1 MKNKRFLIGNVL
13 VLVAC
18 LAFYS
23 LFWTFGETIV
33 TKDAPSY
40 INMALSREP
49 FYPSFL
55 AFFRMLFGTSTDKWL
70 IAVTFVQSILQ
81 AICTYFFIRFFRKH
95 FNAGAFLTAV
105 LTMLC
110 FLVSLLL
117 QFAAKRSYM
126 YNNSIMTE
134 AICIPLFL
142 LFAVLVMEYLF
153 SLKVRYLVGASIVSL
168 IMLSSRKQMYITLI
182 LLAGIIIFAEYKRFK
197 DKGNKKVVSFG
208 KSFLVLLVTVAMI
221 LGVNKGFEA
230 GYNYF
235 VNGEA
240 AEHFNDDRF
249 LTTVIFYVAEPE
261 DAEAIEDPEIKQ
273 LFGEIYAI
281 CDSEGSMMHSA
292 EGSIYDK
299 VTHFAEHYDMIQI
312 NHMWNMIED
321 YARTK
326 IGDDANGI
334 KRETYVDEISSI
346 ISYSIMPNVWPKLLK
361 LFGMNVV
368 EGLSNSLA
376 KSSPMFYIYS
386 FVMVGLYILLL
397 IVNIVRRGWNKV
409 NKLGIYSIFA
419 LFGNVCLV
427 SLLIFCQSR
436 YMIYNMPLFYA
447 AFLMLVLDTLKGKEK
462 DVRN

>member
-1 MKNKRFLIGNVL
+1 MKNKRFLIGNIIVL
-13 VLVAC
+13 AAC
-18 LAFYS
+18 LAFYF
-23 LFWTFGETIV
+23 LFWAFGETIV

-40 INMALSREP
+40 INMVLSREP

-55 AFFRMLFGTSTDKWL
+55 ALFRTIFGASTDTWL
-70 IAVTFVQSILQ
+70 IAVTFAQSMLQ
-81 AICTYFFIRFFRKH
+81 AVCTYFFIRFFRKH

-110 FLVSLLL
+110 FSVSLLL

-142 LFAVLVMEYLF
+142 LFAVLAMEYLF
-153 SLKVRYLVGASIVSL
+153 SLKIRYLIGASLVSL
-168 IMLSSRKQMYITLI
+168 IMFSSRKQMYITLI
-182 LLAGIIIFAEYKRFK
+182 LLVGIIIIAECRRFR
-197 DKGNKKVVSFG
+197 DKGNKKMVSFG
-208 KSFLVLLVTVAMI
+208 KGLLVMLLTVGLL
-221 LGVNKGFEA
+221 LGINKGFEVT
-230 GYNYF
+230 YSYF

-240 AEHFNDDRF
+240 SEHFNDDRF

-261 DAEAIEDPEIKQ
+261 DAEAIEDPEIRN
-273 LFGEIYAI
+273 LFSEIYAI

-292 EGSIYDK
+292 EGSLYDR

-321 YARTK
+321 YAREK
-326 IGDDANGI
+326 IGTDEVGI
-334 KRETYVDEISSI
+334 KRETLVDEISST
-346 ISYSIMPNVWPKLLK
+346 ISYSVMPNVWPKLVK

-368 EGLSNSLA
+368 EGMSNSLA

-386 FVMVGLYILLL
+386 LAMVALYVLLL
-397 IVNIVRRGWNKV
+397 IINIVRKGWNKV
-409 NKLGIYSIFA
+409 NKFGLYAAFA
-419 LFGNVCLV
+419 LVGNVCLV

-447 AFLMLVLDTLKGKEK
+447 AFIVLILDTLKGKGK